1 MSKDWTAAELKAAS
15 KAMKR
20 MGFMDYEDFEADL
33 QKCVADKA
41 HDGISQKEQRLISKE
56 DESK

>member
-20 MGFMDYEDFEADL
+20 MGFMSYEDFEKAF

>member
-1 MSKDWTAAELKAAS
+1 MSRDRTAAELKAAS
-15 KAMKR
+15 EAMKR
-20 MGFMDYEDFEADL
+20 MGFMSYEDFEKAF